1 MKKLTAFILLATL
14 LITSVANGETSQAQT
29 GEIDWE
35 QLDRYKERVERL
47 TETAYEVYGKATEE
61 DDISQMGV
69 FRTQGYYDYE
79 NIDIV
84 IWYRTIQDKTLLPF
98 EQLYFDLF
106 QYEMLERF
114 FADDEVNGL
123 FFSYCWNS
131 EKSGRYNKYFMG
143 SITREAFESIDLELY
158 DELFYFDYLE
168 IKQADKRLFP
178 QFYYGW

>member
-1 MKKLTAFILLATL
+1 MKKLTAFVLLATL
-14 LITSVANGETSQAQT
+14 LITSVASGETLIQQI
-29 GEIDWE
+29 EK
-35 QLDRYKERVERL
+35 QKELQERL
-47 TETAYEVYGKATEE
+47 TETAYEVYGKATDE
-61 DDISQMGV
+61 DDANQVGV
-69 FRTQGYYDYE
+69 FRTHGHMDFSL
-79 NIDIV
+79 V
-84 IWYRTIQDKTLLPF
+84 IYYRTSQDTTLLPF

-123 FFSYCWNS
+123 FFSYCWNYV
-131 EKSGRYNKYFMG
+131 SGRYGRIFMG